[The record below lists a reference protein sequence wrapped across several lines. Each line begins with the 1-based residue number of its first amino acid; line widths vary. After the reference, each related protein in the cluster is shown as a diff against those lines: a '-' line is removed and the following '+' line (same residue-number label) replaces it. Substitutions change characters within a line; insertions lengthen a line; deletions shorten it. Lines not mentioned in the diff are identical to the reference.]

1 MINHA
6 KLNLMIVLLPL
17 LAACSGED
25 GSGPPL
31 APQQLDTAMAAQSVP
46 AKPAPAPATLG
57 FDAWANRLM
66 EDRLSP
72 KTPVGADM
80 SLGWVGANGRVAN
93 VVVRVPQTQGKPT
106 ITISPPAAGADAT
119 PVFTAA
125 LATLR
130 KSGGGTLRVA
140 AGDYRFKS
148 VSTEAPGMGHL
159 LLYRLNDIDIRAT
172 GANFLFE
179 TNAYGVFIQDCE
191 RVRISGAQMRDPR
204 PMSGTGQI
212 QKVES
217 GYNLVLDA
225 PLPSGASINWVQPI
239 NQNTRT
245 WPQTMQR
252 TIVTPGMKQPIR
264 IDDRTFTIP
273 EFKNLKDWRYVS
285 VKYEWYSPGTVYI
298 RDSYTGVNNDITLD
312 SIRFGSHAGL
322 GVLIRSRGRGFALQ
336 NSSFAADPGRPYS
349 ANYDG
354 FHVAAAAGDILIR
367 NNSFA
372 NTGDDQINLR
382 SIIHK
387 VAPVSADVATISN
400 EGRMIRLGDEVAFF
414 DTNGEYLGKRIVSQV
429 PPLGNSDTVTLTFGK
444 GDPFD
449 KAVFARAIN
458 ITPRRFAVVGNTM
471 VDSGGHGMLIQIAN
485 GLIQNNVIR
494 NLPRTAIRLLTSFDP
509 WSEGAGAINVRVT
522 GNTIEN
528 GVGEMTSFAT
538 GIITAIGEVSSAKLP
553 TNFLNGWLQIDNNK
567 FTVPRAP
574 CVTIYNTKQFVQ
586 DKNTCGT

>member
-1 MINHA
+1 MISHA
-6 KLNLMIVLLPL
+6 KFKSMILLLPL

-25 GSGPPL
+25 GGGPQV
-31 APQQLDTAMAAQSVP
+31 AAQQLDTAVAAQAAATPTP
-46 AKPAPAPATLG
+46 AATG
-57 FDAWANRLM
+57 FDTWAKRLM
-66 EDRLSP
+66 ADRLSP
-72 KTPVGADM
+72 KVPTGADI
-80 SLGWVGANGRVAN
+80 SLGWTGADGRVAN
-93 VVVRVPQTQGKPT
+93 VVVRVPQTQGKQT
-106 ITISPPAAGADAT
+106 ITISPPAANADAT
-119 PVFTAA
+119 PLFTAA
-125 LATLR
+125 FASLR
-130 KSGGGTLRVA
+130 KSGGGTLRVG
-140 AGDYRFKS
+140 AGEYHFKS
-148 VSTEAPGMGHL
+148 TSTEPPGQGHL
-159 LLYRLNDIDIRAT
+159 LLYRLNDVDIRAT
-172 GANFLFE
+172 GAKFLFE

-212 QKVES
+212 EKVEG

-225 PLPSGASINWVQPI
+225 PLPDGAAINWVQPV

-252 TIVTPGMKQPIR
+252 TIVTPGMKQPTR
-264 IDDRTFTIP
+264 IDDRTFTVP

-298 RDSYTGVNNDITLD
+298 RDSYTGVNNDIILD
-312 SIRFGSHAGL
+312 GVKFGSHAGL

-367 NNSFA
+367 NNTFA

-414 DTNGEYLGKRIVSQV
+414 DKDGEYLGKRIVSQV

-449 KAVFARAIN
+449 KAVFARSIN
-458 ITPRRFAVVGNTM
+458 ITPRRFAVVNNTM
-471 VDSGGHGMLIQIAN
+471 ADSGGHGMLIQIAN

-494 NLPRTAIRLLTSFDP
+494 DLPRTAIRMLTSFDP
-509 WSEGAGAINVRVT
+509 WSEGAGAINVRVS

-528 GVGEMTSFAT
+528 GVGEMSTGFAT
-538 GIITAIGEVSSAKLP
+538 GIITSVGEVISTKLP
-553 TNFLNGWLQIDNNK
+553 NNFLNGWLQIDNNT
-567 FTVPRAP
+567 FTAPRAP
-574 CVTIYNTKQFVQ
+574 CITIYNTKGFVQ
-586 DKNTCGT
+586 DKNSCGA